1 MKQAERMSGGIGGE
15 RRGREELGA
24 SGSSRVARARAGSS
38 APLAL
43 RALLPLALFAFLPLA
58 LPLPAATAS
67 GANPVHVADGS
78 ALHVRLV
85 GSVPAQDT
93 TLTEPLETV
102 RLEFSDAVN
111 ASLAEVRIRGPGID
125 GEAGVL
131 TPRSAAGDPRVIVAT
146 PPALEAGRYVLAWR
160 IVSADGHPVS
170 GEIAFRVA
178 PAAAEVGAEGR
189 PAPGEAEG
197 PAAAPPDTTRPDAEA
212 EAGPGERDDE
222 EAAASGEAARPGAA
236 ALLRG
241 IAVGLLLALAGL
253 LAFQA
258 WIAPEPSRRVRR
270 AIAVLAVL
278 APFALAAHLV
288 AWLLYLT
295 PTGRGFD
302 LTWIGFGLTT
312 ETGRWELVR
321 TGTAFFALWAAT
333 GRARRPGLAAALV
346 GGAVLASG
354 AVGHAA
360 ASDTA
365 WAVPAKS
372 VHLAAVAL
380 WLGGLL
386 WIVLAEKD
394 LEGLRRGLRRVASV
408 SLIALVV
415 VAATGIA
422 QVYDLLGAPGEL
434 VATAY
439 GRLALV
445 KVGGLVLLA
454 LFGARNR
461 FLLLP
466 SALESGEAGAL
477 RRSVR
482 WEAAVMVAVLLVAGF
497 LAYVPPPGL

>member
-1 MKQAERMSGGIGGE
+1 MSGGIGGE
-15 RRGREELGA
+15 RRGREEPGA
-24 SGSSRVARARAGSS
+24 SGSARAPRARARPGAF

-43 RALLPLALFAFLPLA
+43 RALLPLALFALLPFA
-58 LPLPAATAS
+58 LPPAAAAAR
-67 GANPVHVADGS
+67 GPDAVRVADGS

-111 ASLAEVRIRGPGID
+111 ASLAELRIRGPGID

-131 TPRSAAGDPRVIVAT
+131 TPRSARGDPRVIVAT

-189 PAPGEAEG
+189 PPAPGEARE
-197 PAAAPPDTTRPDAEA
+197 PAAPGDTTRPDAGEA
-212 EAGPGERDDE
+212 ASGERDAD
-222 EAAASGEAARPGAA
+222 EAAASAEAVRPGAA

-278 APFALAAHLV
+278 APFALAGHLV
-288 AWLLYLT
+288 AWLLYLA
-295 PTGRGFD
+295 PAGRGFD

-321 TGTAFFALWAAT
+321 TGAAFFALWAAT

-360 ASDTA
+360 ASDTV
-365 WAVPAKS
+365 WAVPVKS

-415 VAATGIA
+415 VAATGVA

-445 KVGGLVLLA
+445 KAGGLGLLA

-466 SALESGEAGAL
+466 AALERGEAGAL